1 MIEAAHPVL
10 LHSKRIGTLLQRGD
24 VARFVFAEGYWED
37 SNRYVLGLAFENNP
51 RNSPQAALRLPPW
64 FSNLLPEGR
73 LREFIAH
80 DQGVKVTR
88 ELQLL
93 LRIGHDLP
101 GAVEVLPAAS
111 DEYFDPDVL
120 SKSTATS
127 AAIQSAESPWKFSLA
142 GVGLKM
148 SLLKQGDRLTIPATN
163 SVGDWIAKFP
173 DAVYPQVP
181 ANELATMQLA
191 RRVGIEVP
199 EIALV
204 HRDELPNMPSVVWP
218 NGETYAFTIARFDRG
233 PDKQRIHIEDFA
245 QVRGFYDSRKYEG
258 TFETVAAL
266 AYRNRDLPALHEFVR
281 RLTFNLLVGNGD
293 SHLKNWSLIYPD
305 GRIPTLSPVY
315 DLVSTGPYAS
325 AHAPDDFG
333 LAFGGTKLPERIGRR
348 DFQRLQRKLDVASAD
363 VIDIVDETLEAF
375 SASWEDGARETYPPF
390 IAQWIDAHL
399 PSVQKQLS
407 R

>member
-37 SNRYVLGLAFENNP
+37 ANRHVLGLAFENNP

-73 LREFIAH
+73 LREFIAR

-111 DEYFDPDVL
+111 DEYFDPEVL
-120 SKSTATS
+120 SKTTAPSTA
-127 AAIQSAESPWKFSLA
+127 IQGAGSPWKFSLA

-148 SLLKQGDRLTIPATN
+148 SLLKQGDRLTIPGTN

-191 RRVGIEVP
+191 RHVGIEVP

-204 HRDELPNMPSVVWP
+204 HRDELPHMPDIVWP

-233 PDKQRIHIEDFA
+233 PDKRRIHIEDFA
-245 QVRGFYDSRKYEG
+245 QVRGFYDSSKYEG
-258 TFETVAAL
+258 KFETVAAL
-266 AYRNRDLPALHEFVR
+266 AYRQRDSTALREFVR

-293 SHLKNWSLIYPD
+293 AHLKNWSLIYPD
-305 GRIPTLSPVY
+305 GRIPTLSPAY

-325 AHAPDDFG
+325 AQAPDDFG
-333 LAFGGTKLPERIGRR
+333 LEFGGTKIPERIRR
-348 DFQRLQRKLDVASAD
+348 TNFQRLQRKLDVTSGD
-363 VIDIVDETLEAF
+363 VMDIVDETLETF
-375 SASWEDGARETYPPF
+375 STIWKNGGRETYPPF
-390 IAQWIDAHL
+390 IAKWIDTHL
-399 PSVQKQLS
+399 SNVQRQLS
-407 R
+407 